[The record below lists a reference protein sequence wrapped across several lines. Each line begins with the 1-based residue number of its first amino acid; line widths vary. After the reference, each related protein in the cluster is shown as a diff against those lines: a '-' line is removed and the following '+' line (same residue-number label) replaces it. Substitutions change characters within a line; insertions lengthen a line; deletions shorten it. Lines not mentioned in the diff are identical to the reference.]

1 MKTPDSSKDWP
12 CTWEAH
18 ELEQLRHGMSMS
30 FLQKLEWLEGALA
43 FAQKLQDA
51 PTRTLQDMKAAY
63 AKSNQAK
70 DSSTS

>member
-1 MKTPDSSKDWP
+1 
-12 CTWEAH
+12 
-18 ELEQLRHGMSMS
+18 MS

>member
-18 ELEQLRHGMSMS
+18 ELEQLRHGMSMT

-51 PTRTLQDMKAAY
+51 PTRSLQEA
-63 AKSNQAK
+63 QASYPVRAEHR
-70 DSSTS
+70 DRA